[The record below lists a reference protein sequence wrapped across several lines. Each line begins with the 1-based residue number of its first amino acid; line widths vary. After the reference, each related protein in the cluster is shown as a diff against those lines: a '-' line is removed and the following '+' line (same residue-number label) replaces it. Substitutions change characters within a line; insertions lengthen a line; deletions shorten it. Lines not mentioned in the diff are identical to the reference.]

1 MEIIQNIYQE
11 IEFALKSQQ
20 KPVKGSTIFFLG
32 LSHKIDT
39 ENIHEPLV
47 INLMNIALN
56 KGADINYYDSF
67 VNEVKLKGLVT
78 FIEEGK
84 EKKTV
89 PLTVDVLESVPLNN
103 EELGKYDCVVLTTN
117 CIVYNEETI
126 KEHSKTLVDIRD
138 KIKEMSDVI

>member
-39 ENIHEPLV
+39 ENIH
-47 INLMNIALN
+47 IALN